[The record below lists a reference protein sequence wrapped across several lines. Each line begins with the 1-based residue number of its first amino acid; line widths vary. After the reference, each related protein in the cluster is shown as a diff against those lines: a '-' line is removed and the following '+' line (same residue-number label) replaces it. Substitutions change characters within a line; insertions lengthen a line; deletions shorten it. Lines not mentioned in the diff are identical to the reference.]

1 MVGGGYNIANND
13 YSFIGGGLFNSATG
27 QHSAITGG
35 ENNSANGETSTIS
48 GGYGNE
54 ANGAYSGV
62 GAGRNN
68 RANSNHSFV
77 VGNGNTV
84 LAESTGV
91 ALLGTHSESLRG
103 FTGGVQAGCGT
114 PNNKRLA
121 CAMGATL
128 HGAGMSSCDFVS
140 VDSVGQCRY
149 YEWDDET
156 FLSLNQEED
165 SWAHGHPVTLR
176 GNKIALAQQ
185 GDRVIGVTCPHLGFV
200 SGAHEFEWQGKY
212 VRNAFGALQTRI
224 THVSDMVSLLSTR
237 RDEQQAEL
245 CLSLVEK
252 LHSLDGPDVLDK
264 LTLEEKE
271 LVAGA
276 KVVPVAVPVL
286 SPGYDQGREYVGRRH
301 RKEWV
306 PVCYK
311 GEVRVRTSSLNL
323 LGGCHVLE
331 SGDQVTVVNL

>member
-1 MVGGGYNIANND
+1 MCDSVWNDCVKPRIAAELGLPNATSSIYDAVVKIVEDLSVSDEQLKGIEAGDGIIVTETQDSYIISAEVARLTGTGAVSVEEVQPGQFTISAPPRQWQESRSTVGAKSVATLRPIANPTD
-13 YSFIGGGLFNSATG
+13 
-27 QHSAITGG
+27 ITGVVAT
-35 ENNSANGETSTIS
+35 NSFSLSSSVNST
-48 GGYGNE
+48 
-54 ANGAYSGV
+54 AYQIG
-62 GAGRNN
+62 
-68 RANSNHSFV
+68 
-77 VGNGNTV
+77 
-84 LAESTGV
+84 
-91 ALLGTHSESLRG
+91 
-103 FTGGVQAGCGT
+103 
-114 PNNKRLA
+114 
-121 CAMGATL
+121 
-128 HGAGMSSCDFVS
+128 
-140 VDSVGQCRY
+140 RY
-149 YEWDDET
+149 YEWDDES

-212 VRNAFGALQTRI
+212 VRNAFGALQTRV